1 MNFNQLNLIEPLVKA
16 VLQKGYTDP
25 TPIQEQSI
33 PHLLQGRDLFG
44 CAQTGTGK
52 TAAFALPILQ
62 LMHSDGDHAKAPFV
76 HALILAPTR
85 ELALQINESF
95 DAYGKNLGLRNAVI
109 FGGVSQ
115 VPQEAALRRGVDI
128 LVATPG
134 RLLDL
139 MQQGYIK
146 LDRVRYFVL
155 DEADRMLD
163 MGFIHDIRKILAK
176 LPARKQTFF
185 FSATVPNEI
194 KSMAD
199 GLLKDPVRVN
209 VTPVSAPA
217 ETVHQF
223 VYHVAKEQ
231 KRFLLKKLIEE
242 LEIDHVL
249 VFTRTKRGADR
260 VARDLTKSGIKA
272 EAIHGDK
279 SQNARQKALQG
290 FKDRKVRVLVATDIA
305 ARGIDVAQLS
315 HVINFEIPEV
325 AETYVHRIGRTGRAG
340 ASGVALTFC
349 SPDEEDYLKD
359 IQKLIRRNIEK
370 RETPELPPA
379 PPRVIPP
386 YEGHVPSSKGPSRN
400 NGQQRSS
407 RGRNQSRHSRPAPK
421 KV

>member
-1 MNFNQLNLIEPLVKA
+1 MKFEALQLIEPLITA
-16 VLQKGYTDP
+16 LHQKGYTEP
-25 TPIQEQSI
+25 TPIQEKSI
-33 PHLLQGRDLFG
+33 PHLLKRKDMFG

-62 LMHSDGDHAKAPFV
+62 LMHEDGDHAKAPYV

-95 DAYGKNLGLRNAVI
+95 DAYGKNLGLRNAVV

-115 VPQEAALRRGVDI
+115 QPQEAAMRKGVDI

-139 MQQGYIK
+139 MQQGHIR

-163 MGFIHDIRKILAK
+163 MGFIHDIKKILAK
-176 LPARKQTFF
+176 LPDRKQTFF
-185 FSATVPNEI
+185 FSATVPAEI
-194 KSMAD
+194 KSMSDA
-199 GLLKDPVRVN
+199 LLKDPFRVN

-217 ETVHQF
+217 ETVQQF
-223 VYHVAKEQ
+223 VYYVPKEQ
-231 KRFLLKKLIEE
+231 KRFLLKKVIEDQQIE
-242 LEIDHVL
+242 HVL

-279 SQNARQKALQG
+279 SQTARQRALQG
-290 FKDRKVRVLVATDIA
+290 FKDRKLRVLVATDIA
-305 ARGIDVAQLS
+305 ARGIDVTQLS

-340 ASGVALTFC
+340 ASGIALTFC
-349 SPDEEDYLKD
+349 SPDEADYLKD
-359 IQKLIRRNIEK
+359 IQKLIRKNLQSVPL
-370 RETPELPPA
+370 PELPPA
-379 PPRVIPP
+379 PPRA
-386 YEGHVPSSKGPSRN
+386 EVPAS
-400 NGQQRSS
+400 GQ
-407 RGRNQSRHSRPAPK
+407 GRNHGAPRSGPGK
-421 KV
+421 PRRSGAPSYARARKA

>member
-1 MNFNQLNLIEPLVKA
+1 MKFESLNLIAPLITA
-16 VLQKGYTDP
+16 LHQKGYTEP
-25 TPIQEQSI
+25 TPIQEKSI
-33 PHLLQGRDLFG
+33 PHLLKRKDMFG

-62 LMHSDGDHAKAPFV
+62 LMHEDGDHAKAPYV

-85 ELALQINESF
+85 ELALQIQESF
-95 DAYGKNLGLRNAVI
+95 DAYGKNLGLRNAVV

-115 VPQEAALRRGVDI
+115 QPQEAAMRKGVDI

-139 MQQGYIK
+139 MQQGHIR

-163 MGFIHDIRKILAK
+163 MGFIHDIKKILAK
-176 LPARKQTFF
+176 LPDRKQTFF
-185 FSATVPNEI
+185 FSATVPDEI
-194 KSMAD
+194 KSMSDA
-199 GLLKDPVRVN
+199 LLKDPFRVN

-217 ETVHQF
+217 ETVQQF
-223 VYHVAKEQ
+223 VYFVPKEQ
-231 KRFLLKKLIEE
+231 KRFLLKKVIEE
-242 LEIDHVL
+242 QDIEHVL

-279 SQNARQKALQG
+279 SQTARQRALQG
-290 FKDRKVRVLVATDIA
+290 FKDRKLRVLVATDIA
-305 ARGIDVAQLS
+305 ARGIDVTQLS

-340 ASGVALTFC
+340 ASGIALTFC
-349 SPDEEDYLKD
+349 SPDENDYLKD
-359 IQKLIRRNIEK
+359 IQKLIRKNLS
-370 RETPELPPA
+370 TVPLPELPPA
-379 PPRVIPP
+379 PPRMERP
-386 YEGHVPSSKGPSRN
+386 EGNSSRPNSKPNSNNKSQRRHPSSYT
-400 NGQQRSS
+400 RSKS
-407 RGRNQSRHSRPAPK
+407 SK
-421 KV
+421 